1 MEVSVLDKLGLS
13 RPELRAWAMYDW
25 ANSAFITTVVSALFP
40 PFFGAVACAGV
51 APEDATFRLA
61 VATSI
66 ALTIIAI
73 ASPILGAIAD
83 RIPVKKKLIAVFSG
97 IGIVTT
103 ALMTFIGTGD
113 WVYAAIL
120 FGIGNIAANGAFVF
134 YDALLPHIAKPDE
147 LDRVSTAGYALGY
160 FGGGLLLTANAV
172 MILSPSTFGL
182 ANATQAVQVAF
193 AMTAVWW
200 GVFSIPLFRRVRE
213 PDVQAKP
220 STRGAVRSAF
230 GDLRVTFRELRKYR
244 QAMLLL
250 VAFLL
255 YNDGIG
261 TIYRMATAYGQ
272 ELGLETSQMITALIL
287 VQFVGI
293 PTTFAFGL
301 IAGRIGTRRS
311 IFIGLVVYCGVSVLG
326 YFMTTVTHFYA
337 LAALVGLVQGGTQ
350 ALSRSLFASMIPRA
364 KSSEFFGLF
373 AVFEKFAGILGPAIF
388 AAVNG
393 IFGSSRPAILSIIG
407 FFVIGGFLL
416 ALVNV
421 EEGQRVAREANR
433 ETDT

>member
-1 MEVSVLDKLGLS
+1 
-13 RPELRAWAMYDW
+13 
-25 ANSAFITTVVSALFP
+25 
-40 PFFGAVACAGV
+40 
-51 APEDATFRLA
+51 
-61 VATSI
+61 
-66 ALTIIAI
+66 
-73 ASPILGAIAD
+73 
-83 RIPVKKKLIAVFSG
+83 
-97 IGIVTT
+97 
-103 ALMTFIGTGD
+103 
-113 WVYAAIL
+113 
-120 FGIGNIAANGAFVF
+120 
-134 YDALLPHIAKPDE
+134 
-147 LDRVSTAGYALGY
+147 
-160 FGGGLLLTANAV
+160 
-172 MILSPSTFGL
+172 
-182 ANATQAVQVAF
+182 
-193 AMTAVWW
+193 
-200 GVFSIPLFRRVRE
+200 
-213 PDVQAKP
+213 
-220 STRGAVRSAF
+220 VRSAF